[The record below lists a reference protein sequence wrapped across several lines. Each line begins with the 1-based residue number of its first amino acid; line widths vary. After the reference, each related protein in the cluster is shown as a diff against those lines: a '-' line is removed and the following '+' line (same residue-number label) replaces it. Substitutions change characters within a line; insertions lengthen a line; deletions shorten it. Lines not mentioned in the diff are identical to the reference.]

1 MRRLHAETE
10 GKRRRGRGQ
19 TGRRGKRRKC
29 AREAEG
35 SCESR
40 MRHKSF
46 AGAKIIENGSP
57 RGRLN
62 QAAASSVCSVIA
74 GNADRVVSEAAAR
87 RPEEKPAGMWSESDR
102 GGEGKFTG
110 LVVEAGRVRAVM
122 A

>member
-1 MRRLHAETE
+1 MR
-10 GKRRRGRGQ
+10 RRRGRGQ

-40 MRHKSF
+40 TRHKSF

-62 QAAASSVCSVIA
+62 QAAASVIA
-74 GNADRVVSEAAAR
+74 GNADQVVPEAAAR
-87 RPEEKPAGMWSESDR
+87 RPEEKQAGMWSESDR
-102 GGEGKFTG
+102 GGEGKGTG
-110 LVVEAGRVRAVM
+110 LVVEAGRVRAVV